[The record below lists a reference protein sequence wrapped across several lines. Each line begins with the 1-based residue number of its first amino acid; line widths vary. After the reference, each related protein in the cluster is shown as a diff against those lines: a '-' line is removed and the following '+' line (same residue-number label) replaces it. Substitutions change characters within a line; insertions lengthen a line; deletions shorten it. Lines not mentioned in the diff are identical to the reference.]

1 MSLLYV
7 LLPLLALFDLQNA
20 LAYWRRGVLV
30 PTDETTDDYTVV
42 VPLYGHPRY
51 LQNLDFLKEIKPN
64 VVIAIDTGSRA
75 IRPFA
80 LRLVRDGWRVHTVHL
95 GDNVGPDSILQAT
108 LASNAVKTTWVVRM
122 DADTWT
128 DDDLG
133 RAVAVAKRHGAH
145 MCSVKCH
152 VAPPKNVC
160 EQLQF
165 TEYAMAMRTRH
176 YRAWMTSG
184 ACILGTTHA
193 YRTAL
198 ERHSLNFATC
208 GGDIE
213 TGQIARN
220 LRMKVRHVDFVVY
233 TEVPSSWRCLIRQ
246 RLLWWGSSFRTIVC
260 NFDSAL
266 RMPGYLF
273 YYLGLVWIGLYW
285 KVQGDVHVDRIA
297 YYLPTLMVA
306 YTVVCLVT
314 NWPVRSKWM
323 ILFPYYSLAQV
334 MVMPLA
340 GSAWFIQYAI
350 RKRKNP
356 RFRFGFCRGRY
367 EAAPPAELLSEPA

>member
-1 MSLLYV
+1 MTLLW
-7 LLPLLALFDLQNA
+7 LFIPLLAVFDLQNA
-20 LAYWRRGVLV
+20 LAYWRRGILV
-30 PTDETTDDYTVV
+30 PTDETTNDYTVV
-42 VPLYGHPRY
+42 VPIYGHPRY
-51 LQNLDFLKEIKPN
+51 LQNLEYLETIKPN
-64 VVIAIDTGSRA
+64 VLIAIDTGSPA
-75 IRPFA
+75 IRPLVLG
-80 LRLVRDGWRVHTVHL
+80 LRRNGWRVFTCDL
-95 GDNVGPDSILQAT
+95 GANVGPDSILQAA
-108 LASNAVKTTWVVRM
+108 LASDAVQTGWVVRM
-122 DADTWT
+122 DADTWSK
-128 DDDLG
+128 DDMG
-133 RAVAVAKRHGAH
+133 RAVAVAKRHRAH
-145 MCSVKCH
+145 ICSVKCY
-152 VAPPKNVC
+152 VAPPKSIC
-160 EQLQF
+160 EQLQY

-176 YRAWMTSG
+176 YRSWMTSG

-193 YRTAL
+193 YRAVL

-220 LRMKVRHVDFVVY
+220 LRMKVKHVDFVVY
-233 TEVPSSWRCLIRQ
+233 TEVPTTWRALFRQ

-285 KVQGDVHVDRIA
+285 KVQGDFQPERVA

-306 YTVVCLVT
+306 YTIACVVT

-340 GSAWFIQYAI
+340 GSIWFIQYAI

-356 RFRFGFCRGRY
+356 RFRFGFGRGRY
-367 EAAPPAELLSEPA
+367 DAPVPWQWLRQPA

>member
-1 MSLLYV
+1 MSLLWV

-51 LQNLDFLKEIKPN
+51 LQNLDFLKRIKPN

-80 LRLVRDGWRVHTVHL
+80 LRLARDGWRVHTVQL

-193 YRTAL
+193 YRTVL

-220 LRMKVRHVDFVVY
+220 LRMKVKHVDFIVY
-233 TEVPSSWRCLIRQ
+233 TEVPSTWRSLTRQ

-285 KVQGDVHVDRIA
+285 KVQGDVHVERIA

-306 YTVVCLVT
+306 YSGVCLVT

-340 GSAWFIQYAI
+340 GSVWFIQYAI

-356 RFRFGFCRGRY
+356 RFRFSFCRGRY
-367 EAAPPAELLSEPA
+367 AAPPPVEVLRQPA